1 MKKILS
7 LVLALAL
14 TLSLVSTA
22 SAVEI
27 INNNQTNPATEG
39 TWELC
44 SWLTD
49 NSGYVCA
56 QKHGEADTV
65 LAINANTNQIAGI
78 IGNGKI
84 QRAHNRHM
92 VTLDEYGYVDMGD
105 GEPIWCK
112 LEFVELKD
120 ADEQAEFDAFGIVTV
135 EDLEDAL
142 TQATYVTTTPEG
154 DDIYAA
160 YYRGVEIDLSTK
172 KTNVDVVAKVY
183 IGQKYFHVLLVDYDG
198 DGERELCLHFG
209 LLSSGKSSGGN
220 KPSGDK
226 PGEDKPNGD
235 EGNKPGTDDGNKPGT
250 DDGNKPGTDDGNK
263 PGTDDE
269 GTKPAPGTKP
279 NPENDTVILPWGNG
293 SSTGSNTGSSN
304 TGSSNT
310 GSTSNTNPST
320 PNTSNGNNTPNPG
333 NDDVKL
339 PF

>member
-7 LVLALAL
+7 LVLALAI

-27 INNNQTNPATEG
+27 INNQTTTTSEG

-49 NSGYVCA
+49 KSGYVCA
-56 QKHGEADTV
+56 QKYGETDKV
-65 LAINANTNQIAGI
+65 LAVNETTNTIAGI
-78 IGNGKI
+78 VGNGKI
-84 QRAHNRHM
+84 QRSHTRHY
-92 VTLDEYGYVDMGD
+92 VTLDEINWVDQGD
-105 GEPIWCK
+105 GEALWCRV
-112 LEFVELKD
+112 EFVELTD
-120 ADEQAEFDAFGIVTV
+120 PDEQAEFDAFGITTC
-135 EDLEDAL
+135 EELEDAL
-142 TQATYVTTTPEG
+142 TEATVIET
-154 DDIYAA
+154 DDGEKIIIA
-160 YYRGVEIDLSTK
+160 YYRGVEINLEKT

-183 IGQKYFHVLLVDYDG
+183 VGKQYFHVLLVDYDA
-198 DGERELCLHFG
+198 DGVRELCLHFG

-226 PGEDKPNGD
+226 PEGD
-235 EGNKPGTDDGNKPGT
+235 
-250 DDGNKPGTDDGNK
+250 K

-293 SSTGSNTGSSN
+293 SSTGSNTGSS
-304 TGSSNT
+304 GA
-310 GSTSNTNPST
+310 TSVTKPTTT
-320 PNTSNGNNTPNPG
+320 PNTSTGSNTPDPG

>member
-1 MKKILS
+1 MKKLLS
-7 LVLALAL
+7 LVLVLAL

-27 INNNQTNPATEG
+27 VGNNNVQTAADEG
-39 TWELC
+39 SWELC
-44 SWLTD
+44 SWMTNKD
-49 NSGYVCA
+49 GYVCA
-56 QKHGEADTV
+56 QKYKEADTV
-65 LAINANTNQIAGI
+65 LAINAATNKLAGI
-78 IGNGKI
+78 VGNGKI

-92 VTLDEYGYVDMGD
+92 VILDEYGCVAQGH

-112 LEFVELKD
+112 IEFVELKN

-142 TQATYVTTTPEG
+142 TEAVFVTTTEEG

-160 YYRGVEIDLSTK
+160 YYRGVEIDLNTK

-183 IGQKYFHVLLVDYDG
+183 VGKQYFHVLLIDYDN

-226 PGEDKPNGD
+226 PEDDKPEGD
-235 EGNKPGTDDGNKPGT
+235 KPEDD
-250 DDGNKPGTDDGNK
+250 K

-293 SSTGSNTGSSN
+293 SYTGSNTGSS
-304 TGSSNT
+304 GA
-310 GSTSNTNPST
+310 TSVTKPTT
-320 PNTSNGNNTPNPG
+320 PNTSTGSNTPDPG